1 MIIIMLRLF
10 ILSSLLCLSLSF
22 PSHYFIPSFPS
33 LDQLLT
39 RPSGRPFT
47 ISVEGNVGAGKSTLL
62 NYFNKVGAN
71 IFNQIFSDAVVG
83 KCNLL

>member
-33 LDQLLT
+33 LDELLT

-71 IFNQIFSDAVVG
+71 IF
-83 KCNLL
+83 